1 MPREDDEEDEKS
13 KQPKQS
19 KQPKRERVETVPLGL
34 RKPDSPRFEPAH
46 FSEEQR
52 MRDEETEEGLL
63 KKAEKGSLEPPELHQ
78 DYEIRDGD
86 ETDRH
91 LEGVSSLN
99 ALKEMIALAKEEVE
113 DEMGV
118 KPKPFS
124 RHRLDRLIVFTHE
137 AVTGYGEE
145 AGYAELKKRI
155 RELIEEDQQAA
166 AEELERKKKA
176 YLRRTEK

>member
-1 MPREDDEEDEKS
+1 MPREDEEEDGKS
-13 KQPKQS
+13 E
-19 KQPKRERVETVPLGL
+19 QPKRERVETVPLGI
-34 RKPDSPRFEPAH
+34 RKPKAPKFEPAD
-46 FSEEQR
+46 FSEDQR
-52 MRDEETEEGLL
+52 MRDEETDEGLL
-63 KKAEKGSLEPPELHQ
+63 KKVEEGSLEPPERHQ

-99 ALKEMIALAKEEVE
+99 AIKEMIASAKEEVE
-113 DEMGV
+113 DEMEV
-118 KPKPFS
+118 QSKPLS
-124 RHRLDRLIVFTHE
+124 QHRLDKLIVFTRE

-145 AGYAELKKRI
+145 AGYAELKKRV

-166 AEELERKKKA
+166 HEELERNKKA

>member
-1 MPREDDEEDEKS
+1 MPRDDEEEDEKS
-13 KQPKQS
+13 Q
-19 KQPKRERVETVPLGL
+19 QPKRERVETVPLGL
-34 RKPDSPRFEPAH
+34 RKPKVPKFEPAH

-52 MRDEETEEGLL
+52 MRDEEAEEGLL

-99 ALKEMIALAKEEVE
+99 ALKEMIALAKEEIEAAMDV
-113 DEMGV
+113 
-118 KPKPFS
+118 PSKPFS
-124 RHRLDRLIVFTHE
+124 QRRMDKLIVFTRE

-145 AGYAELKKRI
+145 VGYEELKKQV
-155 RELIEEDQQAA
+155 RELIEEDQEAA
-166 AEELERKKKA
+166 RAELERKKKA

>member
-1 MPREDDEEDEKS
+1 MPREDNEEDEKS
-13 KQPKQS
+13 KQPKQ
-19 KQPKRERVETVPLGL
+19 PKRERVEAVPLGL
-34 RKPDSPRFEPAH
+34 RKPKSPKFEPAH

-124 RHRLDRLIVFTHE
+124 RHRLDRLIVFTRE

-155 RELIEEDQQAA
+155 RELIEEDRQAA

>member
-13 KQPKQS
+13 KQP

-34 RKPDSPRFEPAH
+34 RKPKAPKFEPAH

-52 MRDEETEEGLL
+52 MLDQETEEGLL
-63 KKAEKGSLEPPELHQ
+63 KKAEEGSLEPPELHQ

-118 KPKPFS
+118 EPKTFS
-124 RHRLDRLIVFTHE
+124 RHRLDRLIVFTRE

-145 AGYAELKKRI
+145 AGFAELKKRI

>member
-1 MPREDDEEDEKS
+1 MPREDDEEEDGRSE
-13 KQPKQS
+13 
-19 KQPKRERVETVPLGL
+19 QPKRERVETVPLGL
-34 RKPDSPRFEPAH
+34 RKPKAPRFDPAH

-52 MRDEETEEGLL
+52 MRDEEAEEGLL
-63 KKAEKGSLEPPELHQ
+63 KKAENGSLAPPEAHQ
-78 DYEIRDGD
+78 DYESRDGD

-99 ALKEMIALAKEEVE
+99 AIKEMIALAKEEVE

-124 RHRLDRLIVFTHE
+124 QHRLDTLIVFTRE

-145 AGYAELKKRI
+145 AGYAELKKRVG
-155 RELIEEDQQAA
+155 ELIEEDRQAA